1 MSRRRSDLAVV
12 TGATGGIGRPVVER
26 LVEIGYRV
34 IAVSRHAPD
43 PAVPSANGE
52 PDQAP
57 RQRVIPCQADLC
69 TPQGLR
75 EVVECAE
82 AHGGAHLVV
91 HAAGLGS
98 FGLFAEQPAELAAR
112 LMQINA
118 LAPLELT
125 RLLLPQLLRQHD
137 ATVVAVGSTFCNIG
151 FAGHAAYCAS
161 KFALR
166 GLFESLAREYADGS
180 VRFCL
185 LSPRATDTEF
195 NDAAT
200 RTLNV
205 ALGNAVDDPRAV
217 AEWLVSSAL
226 AGRTRRQFG
235 WPEKLFARINGLW
248 PELVDRALR
257 SKLATIRR
265 AASPSHTPSAQ
276 ESPA

>member
-26 LVEIGYRV
+26 LVAIGYRV
-34 IAVSRHAPD
+34 VAVSRHPSERSAPGADSTHD
-43 PAVPSANGE
+43 PAHG
-52 PDQAP
+52 P
-57 RQRVIPCQADLC
+57 RIIPCQADLC
-69 TPQGLR
+69 TPRGLR
-75 EVVECAE
+75 EVAECAE
-82 AHGGAHLVV
+82 EHGGAQLVV

-98 FGLFAEQPAELAAR
+98 FALFAEQPAELAAR

-125 RLLLPQLLRQHD
+125 RLLLPQLLRQKD
-137 ATVVAVGSTFCNIG
+137 ATVVAVGSTFCSIG
-151 FAGHAAYCAS
+151 FAGHASYCAS

-166 GLFESLAREYADGS
+166 GLFESLAREYADGP

-185 LSPRATDTEF
+185 LSPRATETAF
-195 NDAAT
+195 NGAAT
-200 RTLNV
+200 RVLNA
-205 ALGNAVDDPRAV
+205 ALGNAVDDPRVV
-217 AEWLVSSAL
+217 ADWLVSSAL

-265 AASPSHTPSAQ
+265 AAGSSHSTSAQ